1 MKKREGKIS
10 ILSLLIITAITILLM
25 VIELNSK
32 TKVEAKYHEEKLQA
46 AQLAQNAFDVIKT
59 KVVEMG
65 IPIDRINDPNET
77 GLIGVQYSP
86 ITTERGELD
95 TKLTSTNPNF
105 AALVVELIKGSH
117 VRKGDLVAV
126 SLSGSFPALNISVL
140 SALEILELQ
149 PVVITSV
156 ASSMWGANY
165 PQLTYL
171 DMESTLL
178 ENAILKTKTAA
189 ASLGGEDDVGRGL
202 SPEGRESIQDAAA
215 RNNVSIIEAANL
227 NEMIS
232 RKIETYNT
240 HGEIKLFITAGER
253 TTALAGSEAGIGLI
267 RKNTIRTGTGLI
279 AHFSKT
285 GVPVINLADVN
296 GLANAYGLLVAPIPL
311 PKPGE
316 GRLYYE
322 YKYSVTFAIIA
333 TLILVFILFVVLR
346 FDVDY
351 YLKRR
356 KNG

>member
-10 ILSLLIITAITILLM
+10 IMSLLIITTITVILM
-25 VIELNSK
+25 VLELSSK
-32 TKVEAKYHEEKLQA
+32 TKVEAKYYQEKLLA
-46 AQLAQNAFDVIKT
+46 AQLAQNALEVIKA
-59 KVVEMG
+59 KVIDMG

-77 GLIGVQYSP
+77 GLIGIQYSP

-95 TKLTSTNPNF
+95 AKLTTTNPNF
-105 AALVVELIKGSH
+105 AALIVELIKTARLH
-117 VRKGDLVAV
+117 RDDLVAV

-140 SALEILELQ
+140 SALETLELK
-149 PVVITSV
+149 PVVVTSIS
-156 ASSMWGANY
+156 SSMWGANY

-171 DMESTLL
+171 DMESTLN
-178 ENAILKTKTAA
+178 ERTMLKTKTVA

-202 SPEGRESIQDAAA
+202 SPEGRESIQEAAL

-227 NEMIS
+227 DDMIS
-232 RKIETYNT
+232 RKIETYSA
-240 HGEIKLFITAGER
+240 HGEIKLFINAGER

-267 RKNTIRTGTGLI
+267 RKNAIRTGTGLI

-285 GVPVINLADVN
+285 GVPVINLLDVN
-296 GLANAYGLLVAPIPL
+296 VLANEYGLPIAPIPL

-356 KNG
+356 RNG